1 MLIPIIIFRL
11 VTLFFSFPVIQKLV
25 LSGRMGEAIETTQSL
40 YPGLLEQNQNLL
52 FMLKCRQFI
61 EMVNGTDSEVR
72 PTKVSNSRNNSPN
85 MSPNY
90 SAFIHRPASNISS
103 CNSPVVSNTSPS
115 RSHSPHAGSQFITS
129 KPSNLPVTVE
139 NNNLNN
145 NVTVSLSSIE
155 EINAANRV
163 MNGDMLNGSSDVS
176 GSTNLIHP
184 DADVEME
191 NLDTV
196 NENAEGSRTNYATNG
211 SVMSSSF
218 QNGDE
223 PDDDYDRSG
232 GDMGKCLSIYINCYI
247 LSLYVWVS

>member
-1 MLIPIIIFRL
+1 MF
-11 VTLFFSFPVIQKLV
+11 TLFSLVFSGIQKLV

-40 YPGLLEQNQNLL
+40 YPGLLEQNPNLL
-52 FMLKCRQFI
+52 FMLKCRQFV

-72 PTKVSNSRNNSPN
+72 PTKVSNSQSNSPS

-90 SAFIHRPASNISS
+90 SAFIHRPPSNIAS
-103 CNSPVVSNTSPS
+103 CNSPVVSSSSPS

-129 KPSNLPVTVE
+129 KPSNMSVTVE
-139 NNNLNN
+139 NNNVNN
-145 NVTVSLSSIE
+145 NVTVTLSSIE
-155 EINAANRV
+155 EMNTANRV
-163 MNGDMLNGSSDVS
+163 MNGEMLNGSSEIS

-196 NENAEGSRTNYATNG
+196 NDNADSSRTIYAPNG
-211 SVMSSSF
+211 TVMTSSF

-223 PDDDYDRSG
+223 PDDDYEKSA
-232 GDMGKCLSIYINCYI
+232 GDMGNKPFYLNVF
-247 LSLYVWVS
+247 LQ

>member
-1 MLIPIIIFRL
+1 MVLIYLKLICAWHINCLVITYVLKYVIFL
-11 VTLFFSFPVIQKLV
+11 LLLSGIQKLV

-40 YPGLLEQNQNLL
+40 YPGLLEQNPNLL
-52 FMLKCRQFI
+52 FMLKCRQFV

-72 PTKVSNSRNNSPN
+72 PAKISNSRSNSPN

-103 CNSPVVSNTSPS
+103 SNSPVLSSTSPS

-129 KPSNLPVTVE
+129 KPSNMPVTVD

-145 NVTVSLSSIE
+145 NVTASLNSVE
-155 EINAANRV
+155 EMNTANRV

-176 GSTNLIHP
+176 GPTNLIHP

-191 NLDTV
+191 NLETV
-196 NENAEGSRTNYATNG
+196 NENTDSSRTFYASNG
-211 SVMSSSF
+211 TVMSSSF

-223 PDDDYDRSG
+223 PDDDYDKSA
-232 GDMGKCLSIYINCYI
+232 GDMGECFF
-247 LSLYVWVS
+247 